1 MGIGKML
8 AFAGLGVAAVAAA
21 PFTGGGSILA
31 ATTAA
36 GSLAGAGTLAAAA
49 GAAATGAAIGKSLS
63 DKEKAERE
71 ELLEENA
78 MLNQKAAKYEREF
91 KEALERFQGDK
102 EYFNYIIATTAIG
115 ISMANADGE
124 ISEEERVELEEFVG
138 GIANSNYPEHIKE
151 IIQKLYD
158 NPPSFNT
165 ALQYLEKVDPS
176 NYESIKD
183 MLELI
188 MEADGHIHEKE
199 QAFLQAFE
207 ANLSLIEY
215 HKESDDSDD
224 QFLLSIKDKLAA

>member
-8 AFAGLGVAAVAAA
+8 GFAALGVAAVAAA

-36 GSLAGAGTLAAAA
+36 GSLAGAGM
-49 GAAATGAAIGKSLS
+49 AATGAAAVGAGIGKVLS
-63 DKEKAERE
+63 DKEEAERE

-78 MLNQKAAKYEREF
+78 YLNQKAANYEKKF
-91 KEALERFQGDK
+91 KAALERFKGDK

-138 GIANSNYPEHIKE
+138 GIANSNYPQHIKE
-151 IIQKLYD
+151 AIQKLYE

-183 MLELI
+183 MLEVI
-188 MEADGHIHEKE
+188 MEADEHRHEKE
-199 QAFLQAFE
+199 KAFLKAFE
-207 ANLSLIEY
+207 TNLSLIEY
-215 HKESDDSDD
+215 HQENEDEDN
-224 QFLLSIKDKLAA
+224 QFLLSIKEKIAA